1 MVNSPAVKVGL
12 IGLGNMGRNHLRV
25 LSMLRGFEIGF
36 IADKND
42 ETVRTLANQYGVLGV
57 TDPEPLL
64 SSVDSVVICT
74 PTVTHAQYIR
84 LASDHVRNIFVE
96 KPLTANL
103 TEAHEIATVA
113 ERKGLNIQVGFIERF
128 SPAVISLRTVLD
140 QTDHVISSDF
150 TRTNKLSSRI
160 TDVDVVTD
168 LMIHDIDLAL
178 YLNGPACTV
187 SAHGIASKGM
197 IDFASALITHENGQF
212 SRIQASRITDKNI
225 RKIEV
230 TCKDMFVDCDLLRKE
245 IQISRKSE
253 TQVHD
258 AATYRVAAI
267 HETVAVTPQEALLS
281 ELQSFLNNCRSFG
294 SNVVPDVLAGVNAMQ
309 LCAKI
314 QGVITK

>member
-1 MVNSPAVKVGL
+1 MMHFIAMKVGL

-25 LSMLRGFEIGF
+25 LSMLRGFEISF
-36 IADKND
+36 VSDTNEEA
-42 ETVRTLANQYGVLGV
+42 VRSLASQYGVLGV
-57 TDPEPLL
+57 TDPVPLL
-64 SSVDSVVICT
+64 SDLDAVVICT

-84 LASDHVRNIFVE
+84 LAAEHVRNIFVE
-96 KPLTANL
+96 KPLTATL
-103 TEAHEIATVA
+103 AEAHEIADLA
-113 ERKGLNIQVGFIERF
+113 KQKDLNIQVGFIERF

-140 QTDHVISSDF
+140 QTDQVISSDF
-150 TRTNKLSSRI
+150 TRTNRLSSRI

-178 YLNGPACTV
+178 YLNGPARSV
-187 SAHGIASKGM
+187 SAHGRASNGM

-253 TQVHD
+253 TRVHD

-281 ELQSFLNNCRSFG
+281 ELQSFLSNCLSLG
-294 SNVVPDVLAGVNAMQ
+294 SNEVPDAVAGVQAME
-309 LCAKI
+309 LCAQI
-314 QGVITK
+314 QGVIAK